1 MTGKER
7 VLNAFN
13 HKESDFVP
21 VSDQLIVSKVA
32 SEIIGRYAYTGGG
45 EFEKDK
51 IELLYRRERDF
62 LVERYVED
70 TLKVHEQLDL
80 DFIRVGLVPSNV
92 YSIEALPKKIDENT
106 YLYGNKE
113 TKNWSIYKFSPSSG
127 QFFCIDSS
135 LDREGFLA
143 LEREIKYME
152 KKLEDE
158 IKFDDKSI
166 FDAWDRIVEK
176 VGEEKAIAF
185 SAGISIPMREIYLES
200 IILKPDWIEIYLD
213 YQTKSTIEFIKE
225 AKKHRADFILGGGD
239 LADKNGPIYS
249 PNVFRKYL
257 MPRYKKILDICKS
270 LGLFYVFRSDG
281 DTKPLWDIW
290 FCEIGFDGY
299 GEIDKS
305 AGIEL
310 KQLKEK
316 YGEKIT
322 LLGNVDCSKT
332 LVYGNKEQ
340 IYEEVRKCIEDAA
353 RGGGYI
359 LTSSNSI
366 HYNIPARNFIYMVEA
381 ARKFGKY

>member
-106 YLYGNKE
+106 YLYENKE

-225 AKKHRADFILGGGD
+225 AKKHGADFILGGGD

>member
-1 MTGKER
+1 
-7 VLNAFN
+7 
-13 HKESDFVP
+13 
-21 VSDQLIVSKVA
+21 
-32 SEIIGRYAYTGGG
+32 
-45 EFEKDK
+45 
-51 IELLYRRERDF
+51 
-62 LVERYVED
+62 
-70 TLKVHEQLDL
+70 
-80 DFIRVGLVPSNV
+80 
-92 YSIEALPKKIDENT
+92 
-106 YLYGNKE
+106 
-113 TKNWSIYKFSPSSG
+113 
-127 QFFCIDSS
+127 
-135 LDREGFLA
+135 
-143 LEREIKYME
+143 ME

-225 AKKHRADFILGGGD
+225 AKKHGADFILGGGD

-353 RGGGYI
+353 REGGYI

>member
-13 HKESDFVP
+13 HKEGDFVP

-51 IELLYRRERDF
+51 IELLYKRERDF

-70 TLKVHEQLDL
+70 TLKLHEQLDL
-80 DFIRVGLVPSNV
+80 DFIRVGLVPSSA
-92 YSIEALPKKIDENT
+92 YSIEDLPKRIGENT
-106 YLYGNKE
+106 YLYENKE
-113 TKNWSIYKFSPSSG
+113 TKNWSIYKFSELSG
-127 QFFCIDSS
+127 QFFCLDSS
-135 LDREGFLA
+135 IDKEGFPA
-143 LEREIKYME
+143 LEREIKYIE
-152 KKLEDE
+152 KKLNDD

-166 FDAWDRIVEK
+166 FEGWDKIVEK
-176 VGEEKAIAF
+176 VGDKKSIAF
-185 SAGISIPMREIYLES
+185 SAGISIPMRQVYLES

-213 YQTKSTIEFIKE
+213 YRTKWTIEFIKE
-225 AKKHRADFILGGGD
+225 AKKHNADFILGGGD
-239 LADKNGPIYS
+239 LADKNGPVYN
-249 PNVFRKYL
+249 PNVFRKFL
-257 MPRYKKILDICKS
+257 MPRYKKILDVCKS
-270 LGLFYVFRSDG
+270 LGLFYVYRSDG
-281 DTKPLWDIW
+281 NTRPLWNMW
-290 FCEIGFDGY
+290 FLEIGFDGY

-305 AGIEL
+305 AGIKL
-310 KQLKEK
+310 KELKEK

-322 LLGNVDCSKT
+322 LVGNVDCAKT
-332 LVYGNKEQ
+332 LVYGNKDQ
-340 IYEEVRKCIEDAA
+340 IYEEVKECIEDAA

-366 HYNIPARNFIYMVEA
+366 HYNVPAKNFIYMVEA